1 MPSFHYCF
9 NTSTIRG
16 QQLSL
21 VEEIEIAAQAGYQA
35 IEPWIDEIE
44 AYVQQ
49 GGTLPVLKKRIEDL
63 GLTVESAIGFAEWIV
78 NDDARRAQGMECA
91 RHEMDLVRQ
100 IGGKRIASPPS
111 GAADATDIGYFQ
123 AADRYRALLEL
134 GDQIGV
140 VPQLEIWGFSKTL
153 NRLGEAMLVAIESQ
167 HPRACVLLDVY
178 HLYRGGSDFM
188 GLRMLQGSA
197 LGVFHMNDYPA
208 SPPRD
213 LIADSDRVFPGDGV
227 APLREIVTSLHQI
240 GYNGYLSIELFNES
254 YWQQDALIVA
264 RTALEK
270 TQAIVRQIAN

>member
-1 MPSFHYCF
+1 
-9 NTSTIRG
+9 
-16 QQLSL
+16 
-21 VEEIEIAAQAGYQA
+21 
-35 IEPWIDEIE
+35 
-44 AYVQQ
+44 
-49 GGTLPVLKKRIEDL
+49 
-63 GLTVESAIGFAEWIV
+63 
-78 NDDARRAQGMECA
+78 
-91 RHEMDLVRQ
+91 
-100 IGGKRIASPPS
+100 
-111 GAADATDIGYFQ
+111 
-123 AADRYRALLEL
+123 L

-270 TQAIVRQIAN
+270 TQAIVQQIAN